1 MHSEH
6 REQGLLIPSLRF
18 FITTANKDET
28 GKRLRSGKWLG
39 SCPHYEKPSAE
50 HQLNPFTLQAF
61 GTAPVAKGVVGYLCG
76 TPEPGWVLQSCAGVG
91 LGWIRTRFKARDER
105 VGAGLLSGSNFAS
118 D

>member
-61 GTAPVAKGVVGYLCG
+61 GTAPVAKGVVGLSVWH
-76 TPEPGWVLQSCAGVG
+76 PRA
-91 LGWIRTRFKARDER
+91 R
-105 VGAGLLSGSNFAS
+105 VGASELCRSGVRMDKNAV
-118 D
+118 